1 MNQPNKFQAWVSRRK
16 PKVTPDVKP
25 EVEEHQSTPEE
36 DLAEAWADFKH
47 EFRWITRVFTM
58 VLWISVTVVCLYAFA
73 VVDIQRQCYL
83 DKECKQWIERN

>member
-1 MNQPNKFQAWVSRRK
+1 MSNLNKFQQWAIRRR

-25 EVEEHQSTPEE
+25 EPEPESTPEE

-47 EFRWITRVFTM
+47 EFRWIIRVFTT
-58 VLWISVTVVCLYAFA
+58 VFWISVTVVCLYAFA